1 MSFVFHPSSGVVV
14 SSSPIIAQRSLITS
28 FPHPPGKV
36 HLLHGDKSI
45 FPFSLTMAAHA
56 IRQGKPIA
64 VVDGANRFNV
74 HLLTRFARERRIDP
88 GRFLE
93 QIYISRG
100 FTCYQMEQAVVN
112 RLPAFLDRI
121 GSNVAMVFGL
131 LDTFYDEQA
140 PLREVRQILTRVLQ
154 AFRGMKAQGV
164 SLLVVC
170 QEQRVWP
177 EERNALR
184 ANLKQGVD
192 RVYRLEQG
200 DARFESGRRLE
211 VGSRQVTGRGESN
224 KSRQPARPNG
234 ASPLIGRSG
243 G

>member
-1 MSFVFHPSSGVVV
+1 MFRPT
-14 SSSPIIAQRSLITS
+14 SLILPQSIVRT
-28 FPHPPGKV
+28 FPDPPGKV
-36 HLLHGDKSI
+36 HLLYGDKSI

-56 IRQGKPIA
+56 IGRGKPIA

-74 HLLTRFARERRIDP
+74 HVLTRFARERKINPDA
-88 GRFLE
+88 FLR

-112 RLPAFLDRI
+112 RLPAFLQRV

-140 PLREVRQILTRVLQ
+140 PLREVRQILARVLRSF
-154 AFRGMKAQGV
+154 AAMKAQGV

-177 EERNALR
+177 EERNRLFE
-184 ANLKQGVD
+184 NLKQGVD
-192 RVYRLEQG
+192 RVYRLDEKVERLMLEQ
-200 DARFESGRRLE
+200 RKVS
-211 VGSRQVTGRGESN
+211 SKQVLAGGGQRGN
-224 KSRQPARPNG
+224 PG
-234 ASPLIGRSG
+234 
-243 G
+243 

>member
-1 MSFVFHPSSGVVV
+1 MST
-14 SSSPIIAQRSLITS
+14 SPIISQRSLITA
-28 FPHPPGKV
+28 FPNPPGKV
-36 HLLHGDKSI
+36 HLLYGDRSI

-56 IRQGKPIA
+56 IEQGKPIA

-74 HLLTRFARERRIDP
+74 HLLTRFARERKIDP
-88 GRFLE
+88 DAFLR

-140 PLREVRQILTRVLQ
+140 PLREVRQILTRVLRSF
-154 AFRGMKAQGV
+154 AVMKDRGV

-170 QEQRVWP
+170 KEQHVWP
-177 EERNALR
+177 EERNALMV
-184 ANLKQGVD
+184 NLRQGVD

-200 DARFESGRRLE
+200 NARAELEGHIRVSSKQVVGRR
-211 VGSRQVTGRGESN
+211 GAGE
-224 KSRQPARPNG
+224 RR
-234 ASPLIGRSG
+234 I
-243 G
+243 

>member
-1 MSFVFHPSSGVVV
+1 
-14 SSSPIIAQRSLITS
+14 
-28 FPHPPGKV
+28 
-36 HLLHGDKSI
+36 
-45 FPFSLTMAAHA
+45 MAAHA
-56 IRQGKPIA
+56 IQQGKPIA

-88 GRFLE
+88 QRFLE

-100 FTCYQMEQAVVN
+100 FTCYQMEQAVTN

-154 AFRGMKAQGV
+154 SFRSMKERGV

-170 QEQRVWP
+170 QEQKVWP
-177 EERNALR
+177 EERNRLFE
-184 ANLKQGVD
+184 NLKGGVD
-192 RVYRLEQG
+192 RVYWLDQEKFHADLPAEAAAQAGTQRVIRTTHTQRL
-200 DARFESGRRLE
+200 
-211 VGSRQVTGRGESN
+211 
-224 KSRQPARPNG
+224 KPY
-234 ASPLIGRSG
+234 I
-243 G
+243 